1 LDTFVEENSY
11 WRSLCHAW
19 SAHPALEFLNRILGV
34 EPLAPGFAV
43 VGVTPRRCGLGSARG
58 AVCTPRGLVRVAWRV
73 EAGRFRL
80 EGEAPASTP
89 VRVRLPGGEEAEF
102 AGGAFA
108 LEGVA
113 P

>member
-1 LDTFVEENSY
+1 
-11 WRSLCHAW
+11 
-19 SAHPALEFLNRILGV
+19 
-34 EPLAPGFAV
+34 
-43 VGVTPRRCGLGSARG
+43 
-58 AVCTPRGLVRVAWRV
+58 VRVAWRV

>member
-1 LDTFVEENSY
+1 
-11 WRSLCHAW
+11 
-19 SAHPALEFLNRILGV
+19 V

-43 VGVTPRRCGLGSARG
+43 VGVTPRRCGLGSAHG

-73 EAGRFRL
+73 EAGRFLL

-89 VRVRLPGGEEAEF
+89 VRVRLPGGEEAAF